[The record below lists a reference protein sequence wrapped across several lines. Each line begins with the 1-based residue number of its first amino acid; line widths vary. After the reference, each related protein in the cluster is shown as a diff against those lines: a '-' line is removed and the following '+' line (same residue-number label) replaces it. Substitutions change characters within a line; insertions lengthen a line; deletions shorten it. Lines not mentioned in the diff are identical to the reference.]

1 MIESFR
7 GKRPRIHKTVFVHPS
22 ATIIGD
28 VAIGKHSSIWPGA
41 VIRADFAPI
50 KIGRY
55 TSIQDNAVLHSG
67 DVYDEKKP
75 KYYPTKVGNY
85 VVVGH
90 QALVHGATI
99 EDQCLIGGH
108 SIVFNG
114 ARIRKGSMVGLG
126 AAVLRD
132 FYVPPR
138 TTVVGIPARPLRTIT
153 NDEFRLI
160 KTQAIN
166 YSKLADEFIKAGSK
180 SSRDRRRWGK
190 PRLRRRQ
197 S

>member
-1 MIESFR
+1 MMESFR
-7 GKRPRIHKTVFVHPS
+7 GKRPRIHKTAFVHPS
-22 ATIIGD
+22 ATIIGN
-28 VAIGKHSSIWPGA
+28 VTIGKHSSIWPGA

-75 KYYPTKVGNY
+75 KYYTTKIGNY
-85 VVVGH
+85 VIVGH
-90 QALVHGATI
+90 LALVHGATI
-99 EDQCLIGGH
+99 EDQCIIGGN
-108 SIVFNG
+108 SLVFNG
-114 ARIRKGSMVGLG
+114 ARVRKGSMIGLG

-132 FYVPPR
+132 FEVPPR
-138 TTVVGIPARPLRTIT
+138 TAVVGIPARPLRTIT
-153 NDEFRLI
+153 NEEFWRI

-180 SSRDRRRWGK
+180 SSRARHRWGK
-190 PRLRRRQ
+190 PRLRRKRG
-197 S
+197 